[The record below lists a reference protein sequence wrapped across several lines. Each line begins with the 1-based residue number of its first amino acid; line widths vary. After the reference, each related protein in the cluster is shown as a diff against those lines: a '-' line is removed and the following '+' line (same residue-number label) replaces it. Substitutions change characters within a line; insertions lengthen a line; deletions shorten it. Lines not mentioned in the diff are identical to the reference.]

1 MLATCVICDRGAP
14 LGVIA
19 EYQATWVTASEQA
32 PLPGYVC
39 VVSKTHVVE
48 PFELAEPQRSSFW
61 EECMT
66 VAAALKRLL
75 DVPKLNYEIHGNTI
89 PHLHM
94 HIYPRYPGDPY
105 EGRPIEGSG
114 KFRRTPAELRRI
126 AEALVEA
133 EHGAL

>member
-1 MLATCVICDRGAP
+1 MPGTCVICDRGAP
-14 LGVIA
+14 LDVIA
-19 EYQATWVTASEQA
+19 EYPASWVTASEQA

-48 PFELAEPQRSSFW
+48 PFELAEPQRSAFW
-61 EECMT
+61 EECMA

-105 EGRPIEGSG
+105 EGRPIDGSG
-114 KFRRTPAELRRI
+114 KFCRTPAELQRI
-126 AEALVEA
+126 AEALVEV